1 MFRVSLFPATL
12 CFAVFRVSEFGRGC
26 EGPCFVFRVSDF
38 PRLFRACGALGLW
51 RRLRRALTSQG
62 RKPPTRCVDFAYEG
76 RTDVTFG
83 GNWYCQDP
91 ICMSDRLHAWA
102 KLVCTC
108 KQLRPPAGFRPGLG
122 FGFRFSAASGFR
134 VSPILPLGFGF
145 RVSAWWVCM
154 TSQGRGAEARKTNL
168 NDFRPKTHMFPCTG
182 KSSSVTR
189 QPPASMFGRGLGELS
204 SLARLPPRVQL
215 IARYPVCST
224 VSEPAR

>member
-1 MFRVSLFPATL
+1 MFRFCARSAPSGVSPASVFRVSLFPATL

-38 PRLFRACGALGLW
+38 PRLFRACGALGLR

-108 KQLRPPAGFRPGLG
+108 KQL
-122 FGFRFSAASGFR
+122 S
-134 VSPILPLGFGF
+134 
-145 RVSAWWVCM
+145 
-154 TSQGRGAEARKTNL
+154 
-168 NDFRPKTHMFPCTG
+168 
-182 KSSSVTR
+182 
-189 QPPASMFGRGLGELS
+189 
-204 SLARLPPRVQL
+204 RLL

>member
-1 MFRVSLFPATL
+1 MHGVWRTGVSLQIGPQRCFTGLRVS
-12 CFAVFRVSEFGRGC
+12 CFTISSGLVFRVSEFGRGC

-108 KQLRPPAGFRPGLG
+108 KQL
-122 FGFRFSAASGFR
+122 S
-134 VSPILPLGFGF
+134 
-145 RVSAWWVCM
+145 
-154 TSQGRGAEARKTNL
+154 
-168 NDFRPKTHMFPCTG
+168 
-182 KSSSVTR
+182 
-189 QPPASMFGRGLGELS
+189 
-204 SLARLPPRVQL
+204 RLL

>member
-1 MFRVSLFPATL
+1 MHGLDGAAGHRIETCRLCACTAQPLLRPKQLPGPRLACWTLTPFFSAPSGVSPASVFRVSLFPATL

-108 KQLRPPAGFRPGLG
+108 KQL
-122 FGFRFSAASGFR
+122 S
-134 VSPILPLGFGF
+134 
-145 RVSAWWVCM
+145 
-154 TSQGRGAEARKTNL
+154 
-168 NDFRPKTHMFPCTG
+168 
-182 KSSSVTR
+182 
-189 QPPASMFGRGLGELS
+189 
-204 SLARLPPRVQL
+204 RLL